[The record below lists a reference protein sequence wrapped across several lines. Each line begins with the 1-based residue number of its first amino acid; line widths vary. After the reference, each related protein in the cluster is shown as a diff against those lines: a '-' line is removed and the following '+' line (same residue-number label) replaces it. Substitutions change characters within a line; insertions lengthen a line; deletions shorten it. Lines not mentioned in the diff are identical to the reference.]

1 MRTLDYLLDIE
12 DVCKLLLYLYMFED
26 RTITYNN
33 GIADLKIRMDDN
45 FNIKCTNLNFPD
57 LPEMSFNEQMTV
69 PYMMGIVDIL
79 KEQEPKDYP
88 DASFKSRW
96 DEITTEIGTIKALN
110 MDQLKR
116 IRMER
121 EQGLRCND

>member
-12 DVCKLLLYLYMFED
+12 DVCKLLLLYLYMFED

-33 GIADLKIRMDDN
+33 GITDLKIRMDDN

-57 LPEMSFNEQMTV
+57 LPEMDFNEQMTV
-69 PYMMGIVDIL
+69 SYMMGIVDIL
-79 KEQEPKDYP
+79 KKQEPKDYP

-110 MDQLKR
+110 MDQLKK
-116 IRMER
+116 IRRER
-121 EQGLRCND
+121 LEEDN